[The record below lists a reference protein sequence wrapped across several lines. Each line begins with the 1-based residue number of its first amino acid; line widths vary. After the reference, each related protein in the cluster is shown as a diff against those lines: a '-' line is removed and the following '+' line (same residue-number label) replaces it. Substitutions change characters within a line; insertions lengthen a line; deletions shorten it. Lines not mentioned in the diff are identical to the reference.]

1 LKLLRAFATV
11 GIIALVDEAT
21 GYQEVRKRNELQQIL
36 EAYLKDE
43 FAPYDY
49 ENMILLYLK
58 ENHLLL
64 VQ

>member
-43 FAPYDY
+43 FAPWTKKFPDEYY
-49 ENMILLYLK
+49 K
-58 ENHLLL
+58 HLLRL
-64 VQ
+64 RL